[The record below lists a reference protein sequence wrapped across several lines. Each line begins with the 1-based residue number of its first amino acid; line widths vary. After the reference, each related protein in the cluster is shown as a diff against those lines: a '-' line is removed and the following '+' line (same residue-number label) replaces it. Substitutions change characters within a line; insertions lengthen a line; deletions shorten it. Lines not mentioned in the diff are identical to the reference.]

1 MTLQEQLKAAA
12 ERLAREA
19 AANENGVVAT
29 IEVKATAVVTIGYD
43 RPEHDT
49 GPITPERVLEGIIGE
64 LRRQLQNPLNSP
76 CDSIEVLETRDD

>member
-49 GPITPERVLEGIIGE
+49 GPITPERVLEAVIGE
-64 LRRQLQNPLNSP
+64 LRQQFQDYRSSP
-76 CDSIEVLETRDD
+76 CDAIEVLETRDE